1 MIEKEKRGEILLHL
15 KNKSIVFKCACINFF
30 AFNNFQNVHWHGK
43 VHSALTT
50 VLVVVM
56 VMEVMEMLVDD
67 QVTDKEEVCGGR
79 RHKKKGKTMS
89 IVVSNRKLENSALA
103 CRMQM
108 HCTAAKAPSLADK
121 DQTE

>member
-1 MIEKEKRGEILLHL
+1 M
-15 KNKSIVFKCACINFF
+15 
-30 AFNNFQNVHWHGK
+30 
-43 VHSALTT
+43 HSALTT
-50 VLVVVM
+50 VLMVVVM
-56 VMEVMEMLVDD
+56 EMVVDD
-67 QVTDKEEVCGGR
+67 KGTDKEEVCGGR
-79 RHKKKGKTMS
+79 RHKKMQNRAKT